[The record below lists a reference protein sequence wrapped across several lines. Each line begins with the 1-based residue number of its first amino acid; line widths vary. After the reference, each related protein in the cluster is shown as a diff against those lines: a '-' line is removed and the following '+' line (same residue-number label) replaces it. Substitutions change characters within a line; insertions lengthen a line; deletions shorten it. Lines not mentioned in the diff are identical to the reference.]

1 MGKIPK
7 KGKFVWLKRQN
18 EMFIKIF
25 AYKDWPK
32 KLIFHQRSKWLVP
45 LFFLQYF
52 SILIPLCSISILMN
66 GAPHAGILHSF
77 CRNAKKG
84 YTSAFMLLVSTSSR
98 LSSPYFLGPKK
109 VEEMKKYG
117 QSKRKPPFSSFLFQ
131 IHTPSTLK
139 TFFVSLWTFFKF
151 SSYLYISQ
159 TSSSRRPAPTAFKF

>member
-1 MGKIPK
+1 M
-7 KGKFVWLKRQN
+7 
-18 EMFIKIF
+18 
-25 AYKDWPK
+25 Y
-32 KLIFHQRSKWLVP
+32 
-45 LFFLQYF
+45 
-52 SILIPLCSISILMN
+52 ILMN

-117 QSKRKPPFSSFLFQ
+117 QSKRKPPFSSFPFQ

-159 TSSSRRPAPTAFKF
+159 TSSSRRLGPQLLLNFKFSLLMPVLESFLPLFNRHPANDKIIIFLCKLWRTNAVE

>member
-1 MGKIPK
+1 MHTKTGPK
-7 KGKFVWLKRQN
+7 NWSS
-18 EMFIKIF
+18 IKEVNDWFHCFFAIF
-25 AYKDWPK
+25 
-32 KLIFHQRSKWLVP
+32 FHFKP
-45 LFFLQYF
+45 IMY
-52 SILIPLCSISILMN
+52 ILMN

-117 QSKRKPPFSSFLFQ
+117 QSKRKPPFSSFPFQ

-159 TSSSRRPAPTAFKF
+159 TSSSRRLGPPTAFKF

>member
-7 KGKFVWLKRQN
+7 KGKFVWLKRQT
-18 EMFIKIF
+18 EIF
-25 AYKDWPK
+25 YNKSHRVAP
-32 KLIFHQRSKWLVP
+32 KLIFHQRSTNDW
-45 LFFLQYF
+45 FHCILQYL
-52 SILIPLCSISILMN
+52 SILSPLCIYLWMVP
-66 GAPHAGILHSF
+66 PHAGILHSF

-117 QSKRKPPFSSFLFQ
+117 QSKRKPPFSSFPFQ